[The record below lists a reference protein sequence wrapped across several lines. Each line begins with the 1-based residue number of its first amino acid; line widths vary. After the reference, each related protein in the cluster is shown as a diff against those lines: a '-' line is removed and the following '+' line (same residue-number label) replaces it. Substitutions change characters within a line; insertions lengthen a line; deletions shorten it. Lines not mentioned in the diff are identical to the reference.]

1 MDRMKLL
8 SGILVVLV
16 VLWSAGA
23 AVELFLTAFSVGP
36 HVTPAVVTV
45 VLLATAVLAA
55 VAVGARGRR
64 WVENPESY
72 W

>member
-8 SGILVVLV
+8 SGAFVVLV
-16 VLWSAGA
+16 VLWSVGA
-23 AVELFLTAFSVGP
+23 AVELFMTTFSVGA
-36 HVTPAVVTV
+36 HVTPSLVTV
-45 VLLATAVLAA
+45 ALLGVVVLAT

-64 WVENPESY
+64 WLENPDSY